1 MRYKRIVIKLG
12 TNLLTG
18 GTSYLS
24 QEVMADI
31 VRQIASLHK
40 KKCEIV
46 IVSSGAVAAGRQK
59 LGLSHE
65 KRKDIPFKQVLA
77 AVGQNQLMYQYEQL
91 FKKYEITVAQA
102 LLTKADIT
110 ERAGYLNA
118 RNTLLALVDLGVI
131 CIINENDVVA
141 TDELSELRFGDN
153 DNLSA
158 MVANLIDADLLILLS
173 DIDGLYTADP
183 HHNSNAVRIARVEQI
198 TEEIEGLAGGVANS
212 LGTGGMI
219 TKIEAAKLAT
229 ASGVATVI
237 ANGRTSDVIT
247 QVVFGA
253 DIGTVFVPRND
264 KIDSRKRWILSGLC
278 CKGSLGIDEG
288 AASAL
293 QKKNKSLLPAGIK
306 SIDGDFERGDVV
318 DIIDQNGTL
327 IGYGICNYGAAD
339 IRNIKGAHSK
349 DIEHILG
356 YGYGSEIIHR
366 NNMVIV

>member
-18 GTSYLS
+18 DTSYLS
-24 QEVMADI
+24 QEIMADI
-31 VRQIASLHK
+31 VGQIASLHK
-40 KKCEIV
+40 ERCEIV

-77 AVGQNQLMYQYEQL
+77 AVGQNQLMYRYEQL
-91 FKKYEITVAQA
+91 FKQYEITVAQA

-110 ERAGYLNA
+110 GRAGYLNA
-118 RNTLLALVDLGVI
+118 RNTLLALIDLGVI
-131 CIINENDVVA
+131 CIINENDVIA

-158 MVANLIDADLLILLS
+158 MVANLIDADLLVLLS
-173 DIDGLYTADP
+173 DIDGLYTDDP
-183 HHNSNAVRIARVEQI
+183 HHNSNAIRIPMVEQI
-198 TEEIEGLAGGVANS
+198 TEEIEGLAGGVVNS
-212 LGTGGMI
+212 RGTGGMI

-229 ASGVATVI
+229 ASGVTTVI
-237 ANGRTSDVIT
+237 ANGRISDVIKH
-247 QVVFGA
+247 VVSGV
-253 DIGTVFVPRND
+253 DVGTVFLPRND
-264 KIDSRKRWILSGLC
+264 KIDSRKRWMLSGLC
-278 CKGSLGIDEG
+278 CKGSLGVDAG

-293 QKKNKSLLPAGIK
+293 QKEYKSLLPSGIE
-306 SIDGDFERGDVV
+306 SIEGDFERGDVV
-318 DIIDQNGTL
+318 DIIDQNARL
-327 IGYGICNYGAAD
+327 IGYGICNYSADD

-349 DIEHILG
+349 DIGHILG
-356 YGYGSEIIHR
+356 YGYGAEIIHR